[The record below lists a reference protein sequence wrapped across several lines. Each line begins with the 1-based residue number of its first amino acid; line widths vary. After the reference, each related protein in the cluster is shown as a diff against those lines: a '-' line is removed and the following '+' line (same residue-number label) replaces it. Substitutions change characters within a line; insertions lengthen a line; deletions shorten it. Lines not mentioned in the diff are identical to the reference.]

1 MKARYLIPVLV
12 VTTLASVGSAEAQTV
27 VIADDAI
34 APPVWAP
41 AVPAVVPPPV
51 VTPGVPVVMPG
62 VVVVRRRPVVA
73 AAPVVVAPRPAP
85 LIATE
90 TVVIGP
96 GSCPYGYGYC

>member
-1 MKARYLIPVLV
+1 MKARYLIPVLL

-27 VIADDAI
+27 VIEDDAL
-34 APPVWAP
+34 APAVWAP

-51 VTPGVPVVMPG
+51 VAPG

-85 LIATE
+85 LVTTE
-90 TVVIGP
+90 TVVIGRA
-96 GSCPYGYGYC
+96 SCPYGYGYC